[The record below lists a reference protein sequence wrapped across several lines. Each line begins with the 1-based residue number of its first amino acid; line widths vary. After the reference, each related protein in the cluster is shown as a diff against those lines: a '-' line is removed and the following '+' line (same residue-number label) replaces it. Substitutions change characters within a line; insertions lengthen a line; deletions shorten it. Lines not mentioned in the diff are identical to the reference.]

1 MMLSIDCKKI
11 FCHLITFFL
20 NSVWNECVNGLK
32 IVIVARDYKTDT
44 RTKTETEMI
53 RVKINYICILKL
65 KHCCIAYN
73 GASWSLFV

>member
-11 FCHLITFFL
+11 FCDLITFFL

-53 RVKINYICILKL
+53 LEWKL
-65 KHCCIAYN
+65 TISAFWN
-73 GASWSLFV
+73 WNTAA